1 MSKFRSVQPLHTTIM
16 ELLYKKGGNST
27 DIEIYKEVEN
37 VVDDLSF
44 KVYNRILM
52 ELELN
57 GIIRV
62 TTLTKNRKNI
72 EVINKQ

>member
-1 MSKFRSVQPLHTTIM
+1 MSKFRSPQPIHTTIV

-27 DIEIYKEVEN
+27 DKEIYKDLEN
-37 VVDDLSF
+37 MVDDLSF
-44 KVYNRILM
+44 KTYNRNLM

-62 TTLTKNRKNI
+62 TTLTKNRRNI
-72 EVINKQ
+72 EVIKK

>member
-1 MSKFRSVQPLHTTIM
+1 MSKYRSLQPLHTTIV

-27 DIEIYKEVEN
+27 DIEIYKDLEN
-37 VVDDLSF
+37 VVEDLSF
-44 KVYNRILM
+44 KTYNRNLM

-62 TTLTKNRKNI
+62 TSLTKNRRSI
-72 EVINKQ
+72 EVIKK

>member
-1 MSKFRSVQPLHTTIM
+1 MSKYRSLQPLHTTIV

-27 DIEIYKEVEN
+27 DVEIYKDLEN
-37 VVDDLSF
+37 VVDDLNF
-44 KVYNRILM
+44 KTYNRNLM

-62 TTLTKNRKNI
+62 TSLTKNRRNI
-72 EVINKQ
+72 EVIKK

>member
-1 MSKFRSVQPLHTTIM
+1 MSKFRSLQPLHTTIV

-27 DIEIYKEVEN
+27 DVEIYKDLEN
-37 VVDDLSF
+37 VVDDLNF
-44 KVYNRILM
+44 KTYNRNLM

-62 TTLTKNRKNI
+62 TSLTKNRRNI
-72 EVINKQ
+72 EVIKK

>member
-1 MSKFRSVQPLHTTIM
+1 MSKFRSTQPIHTTIV

-27 DIEIYKEVEN
+27 DKEIYKDLEN
-37 VVDDLSF
+37 MVDDLSF
-44 KVYNRILM
+44 KTYNRNLM

-62 TTLTKNRKNI
+62 TTLTKNRRNI
-72 EVINKQ
+72 EVIKK